1 MRERRRSSSDR
12 KSAAPRARAASDARR
27 AKPAAKPTRAA
38 KRAVKSTRDAKSAR
52 AKATRASSKRRAAMP
67 AEEPK
72 EQSPTAIAARAL
84 RTGVRPSPPP
94 REQAI
99 PTSEADTILVGDPDD
114 DSLRNEYSGEDTP
127 GGSTP
132 TPDQNDVDEIGRAYG
147 LQEED
152 SGALQSAGEVL
163 TRRDRRRQELRAPS
177 KPRA

>member
-1 MRERRRSSSDR
+1 MKRAQGRSSDR
-12 KSAAPRARAASDARR
+12 KSSSPRARVAADN
-27 AKPAAKPTRAA
+27 
-38 KRAVKSTRDAKSAR
+38 
-52 AKATRASSKRRAAMP
+52 KATHAAERAED
-67 AEEPK
+67 AEERK
-72 EQSPTAIAARAL
+72 EQSPTAVAAEAL
-84 RTGVRPSPPP
+84 QKGIRPGPPA
-94 REQAI
+94 REPAI
-99 PTSEADTILVGDPDD
+99 PTEDETIRVGDPDD

-163 TRRDRRRQELRAPS
+163 RRRDRRRPELKAPA